1 MLLSLALLLIIILRC
16 KKSVPKVEP
25 KFYFKLHL
33 GGPGG
38 DGSGDDSDAG
48 YSSGTDRRK
57 DLNGKPLVSY
67 KSLARM

>member
-1 MLLSLALLLIIILRC
+1 MIILRC

-33 GGPGG
+33 GGGPDG
-38 DGSGDDSDAG
+38 DGSGDGSDEG

-67 KSLARM
+67 PSPKRM